1 MGFLSSPRLL
11 TCSVKRL
18 VITAAFVPALSF
30 AVLSPCYSASA
41 DQGGSS
47 FANGLFPFGKK
58 KTVESQ
64 TVQMSPQP
72 DSRVTDLQQQV
83 RELTGK
89 VEELN
94 FMVLQMQEQL
104 RQLQQGGGAAAPSQ
118 QPAQEPKKQSQAV
131 EPQSP
136 ASETGAKQEMPRAAS
151 TTQSAPALPGVGAE
165 KNAEQKNINAE
176 EAPKD
181 LGSIEFDK
189 NGNILNGSVNQNAVA
204 TGGQGQAT
212 QSGSALPTAPQTT
225 SAKELYDIGYKN
237 ILSGDYR
244 AAEADFRAF
253 QERYSTDPQ
262 IADASFWLG
271 ESLFG
276 QKRYREAAQ
285 AYIDVQRNYK
295 DSPRGPENLLKLGM
309 SMAHLDEQKVACATF
324 AEVTKRYKTVDPAV
338 LKRVKDEQSRNKCQ

>member
-1 MGFLSSPRLL
+1 MGFRLCPDL
-11 TCSVKRL
+11 LACSVKRL
-18 VITAAFVPALSF
+18 LGTAVIVPALSLV
-30 AVLSPCYSASA
+30 VLSSGYSAPA
-41 DQGGSS
+41 DQGGSVFS
-47 FANGLFPFGKK
+47 GGLFPFGKK
-58 KTVESQ
+58 KPVESQ
-64 TVQMSPQP
+64 NVQMSAQP

-89 VEELN
+89 IEELN

-104 RQLQQGGGAAAPSQ
+104 RQLQQNSGAPASQ
-118 QPAQEPKKQSQAV
+118 QSSEPQKKAQSLTPQSQSTIADTNAKQSR
-131 EPQSP
+131 S
-136 ASETGAKQEMPRAAS
+136 
-151 TTQSAPALPGVGAE
+151 GAE
-165 KNAEQKNINAE
+165 NIPDSAGVTDKSGEQKNINE
-176 EAPKD
+176 KEAPKD

-189 NGNILNGSVNQNAVA
+189 NGNILNGSINQNAIKNNPQDGA
-204 TGGQGQAT
+204 NAQAA
-212 QSGSALPTAPQTT
+212 GSLPTVPQTT
-225 SAKELYDIGYKN
+225 SAKELYDLGYKN

-244 AAEADFRAF
+244 TAEADFRAF
-253 QERYSTDPQ
+253 QERYPTDQQ

-285 AYIDVQRNYK
+285 AYIDVQKNYK

-338 LKRVKDEQSRNKCQ
+338 LKRVKDEQSRNKCQQ

>member
-18 VITAAFVPALSF
+18 VITATFIPAWSF
-30 AVLSPCYSASA
+30 AALSPCYSASA

-83 RELTGK
+83 RDLTGK

-104 RQLQQGGGAAAPSQ
+104 RQLQGGAAANPSQ
-118 QPAQEPKKQSQAV
+118 QTAQEPKKQSQAV

-136 ASETGAKQEMPRAAS
+136 SSSTNGKQELPRTATS
-151 TTQSAPALPGVGAE
+151 TESSATLPGVGSD
-165 KNAEQKNINAE
+165 KSGEQKNINPQ

-189 NGNILNGSVNQNAVA
+189 NGNILNGSINQNAVA
-204 TGGQGQAT
+204 TASQEQAAT
-212 QSGSALPTAPQTT
+212 QGNSAAPVAPQTA

-244 AAEADFRAF
+244 TAEADFRAF
-253 QERYSTDPQ
+253 QERYPTDPQ
-262 IADASFWLG
+262 IADAGFWLG

>member
-1 MGFLSSPRLL
+1 MGFQLYPHLFA
-11 TCSVKRL
+11 CSVKRL
-18 VITAAFVPALSF
+18 LGTAVIVPALSL
-30 AVLSPCYSASA
+30 AVLSPCYSAPA
-41 DQGGSS
+41 NQGGSFFS
-47 FANGLFPFGKK
+47 NGLFPFGKK
-58 KTVESQ
+58 KPVESQ
-64 TVQMSPQP
+64 NVQMSVQP

-104 RQLQQGGGAAAPSQ
+104 RQLQENSGASASQ
-118 QPAQEPKKQSQAV
+118 QAAEPQKKA
-131 EPQSP
+131 QSP
-136 ASETGAKQEMPRAAS
+136 APQSQSAIADTNAKQPRTGAENIPAS
-151 TTQSAPALPGVGAE
+151 AGVTDKSG
-165 KNAEQKNINAE
+165 EQKNINTN

-189 NGNILNGSVNQNAVA
+189 NGNILNGSVNQSAIQNTTQGGANAQTAGVP
-204 TGGQGQAT
+204 
-212 QSGSALPTAPQTT
+212 PTVPQTT
-225 SAKELYDIGYKN
+225 SAKELYDLGYKN

-244 AAEADFRAF
+244 TAEADFRAF
-253 QERYSTDPQ
+253 QERYPTDPQ

-285 AYIDVQRNYK
+285 AYIDVQKNYK

-324 AEVTKRYKTVDPAV
+324 SEVTKRYKTVDPAV

>member
-1 MGFLSSPRLL
+1 MGFLSSPHLL
-11 TCSVKRL
+11 TCSVKRFATTVVL
-18 VITAAFVPALSF
+18 AQALSWS
-30 AVLSPCYSASA
+30 VLAPCYSASSE
-41 DQGGSS
+41 QGGSA

-58 KTVESQ
+58 KTVQSE

-104 RQLQQGGGAAAPSQ
+104 RQLQEGSGSSASSTQQPSSSQ
-118 QPAQEPKKQSQAV
+118 QAQSLPSSQSSAATANTGKSVAGNAV
-131 EPQSP
+131 EGSTGNSVPQNN
-136 ASETGAKQEMPRAAS
+136 E
-151 TTQSAPALPGVGAE
+151 
-165 KNAEQKNINAE
+165 NAQKINPQ

-189 NGNILNGSVNQNAVA
+189 NGNVLNGSVNKDAID
-204 TGGQGQAT
+204 TGSQGQSGTQTAT
-212 QSGSALPTAPQTT
+212 ALPTVPQTT

-237 ILSGDYR
+237 ILAGDYR
-244 AAEADFRAF
+244 SAEADFRAF